1 MKRWLR
7 AGAFLL
13 SLTAA
18 LAAVLSPGFHIP
30 AKGAAGLADPRVV
43 TANVTPD
50 QVGVGSPFDVD
61 LTFQHDEYPNFI
73 SEIDHIKIQVSSE
86 NSAISV
92 GESSYT
98 LTEDNNFG
106 VPESLQS
113 DDSSD
118 HFRYR
123 LYIPQ
128 KELKRT
134 GGNYGILKF
143 KITYYESTDDD
154 EKAEYEDSSGRNRD
168 AVFTVEYLV
177 FAKAEGAPS
186 EPEETGRLSVDSFR
200 LDHSPVREGEKF
212 SLTLAVKNS
221 GEAACAHA
229 LCALSLPEGLSADG
243 AADARDL
250 GTLTAGARTEV
261 TFPLACAG
269 KMTTGSYA
277 VGVSLSA
284 DGVPAP
290 AAAPK
295 IYVPVAGTKTDSSE
309 IGVGESKPQIIIESY
324 DFGGQAVTGGQEF
337 TLAMNIRNTGAAAIE
352 NCKITVGSSSD
363 ETGSASPGSI
373 FTPAKSSNT
382 FFVSRIAGGSAVK
395 KTIALLPKTDAAPN
409 SYGVTVAFHYEAVVD
424 GKRQFLDAQETITIP
439 LAQPDRFE
447 VGDAELQN
455 PIFIGEDSPL
465 SISYVNKGKS
475 RIYNLAVKL
484 EGNFDT
490 KDAGSYIGNV
500 DSGTG
505 DSFQTTLAPKAEGKL
520 QGTATFTYEDASGK
534 AKTLAKDF
542 SCDVTAPEPPSPEE
556 AGEKGGAAQ
565 TGGKPSAGPGGWP
578 LWLKILIPA
587 AVAAAAV
594 TAGVRLHRRKKKK
607 ELEALLADDGEDQ
620 P

>member
-43 TANVTPD
+43 TANVTPPE
-50 QVGVGSPFDVD
+50 VGVGSPFDVD
-61 LTFQHDEYPNFI
+61 LTFQHPEDIAGTASYAEI
-73 SEIDHIKIQVSSE
+73 SVSSE
-86 NSAISV
+86 NSSISV
-92 GESSYT
+92 GRSKYVAAIESPGT
-98 LTEDNNFG
+98 D
-106 VPESLQS
+106 ESNDS
-113 DDSSD
+113 DMIQY
-118 HFRYR
+118 H

-143 KITYYESTDDD
+143 RIIYYDTYDDD
-154 EKAEYEDSSGRNRD
+154 AKKKTEDLPT
-168 AVFTVEYLV
+168 FTVEYLV

-424 GKRQFLDAQETITIP
+424 GKRQSLDAQETITIP

-534 AKTLAKDF
+534 AKTLVKDF
-542 SCDVTAPEPPSPEE
+542 SCDVTAQGPLTSGPLGPE
-556 AGEKGGAAQ
+556 GEDGGAAQ

-578 LWLKILIPA
+578 LWLKILLPA
-587 AVAAAAV
+587 AAAAAAV

-607 ELEALLADDGEDQ
+607 ELEALLADDGEDR